1 MRNWGTLIRK
11 CLADRSMSSGYVL
24 VNVEPGHEKSVCDAA
39 ASLDC
44 VSDTNLLF
52 GDYDL
57 IIKVEG
63 DDIGDIARSVVEEI
77 RSIPG
82 VSNTKT
88 LACAEM

>member
-1 MRNWGTLIRK
+1 
-11 CLADRSMSSGYVL
+11 MSSGYVL
-24 VNVEPGHEKSVCDAA
+24 VNVEPGHEKGVCDAA

-57 IIKVEG
+57 IIKLEG
-63 DDIGDIARSVVEEI
+63 EDMGDIARSVVEQI
-77 RSIPG
+77 RSNPG

>member
-1 MRNWGTLIRK
+1 MIRE
-11 CLADRSMSSGYVL
+11 CPVGVVMSSGYVL
-24 VNVEPGHEKSVCDAA
+24 VNVEPGHEKSVCEAA

-57 IIKVEG
+57 IIKLEG
-63 DDIGDIARSVVEEI
+63 EDMGDIARSVVEQI